1 MNFSN
6 LFKIDKIRF
15 INICILVVLETLCAT
30 SVTYLMTPAF
40 NYIKQNKLN
49 LFLIFIA
56 LSATLQFIS
65 IILGST
71 NTILYNQQVQEYIH
85 QIRNNISKYLFVKG
99 NNKVSEIQNNLN
111 ANMQELTSK
120 YTSPWLTL
128 MKRIAG
134 VLCSIGV
141 LFTFNWSLVVL
152 TLILSFIG
160 LYLPKLFEHVTS
172 SATFKVTEENEYLLD
187 TIEKWARGLDELR
200 RYSSFGS
207 YQGAIKKATSELKKS
222 TIEDCFWGNLATAMT
237 SFVSLAGIISLLA
250 LSIYLYATGKIVFGA
265 VITSGIFANQIMNA
279 ITLIAE
285 NLNEIKSSK
294 KVRQQ
299 ISDLQQKVVFPI
311 KNDSTKN
318 INQLEINSLQVSFK
332 NGELITYPH
341 IFINKG
347 EKVLLTGDSGTGKS
361 TLFKVLL
368 GEIKPNSGKVIYK
381 DASGKSISPSPEE
394 IGYIAQ
400 DNTLFPETIENNIT
414 MFDSKLNKQIDYI
427 LKNVELKKDIDKF
440 PAGMETIIDLDKDNL
455 SGGQKQKI
463 VLARA
468 QIHNSSILLIDEGT
482 SAIDSKATRK
492 ILEKLLK
499 SDQTIIMI
507 AHNFSKELTEMFD
520 KEIHLEKE
528 VG

>member
-1 MNFSN
+1 MNFGN
-6 LFKIDKIRF
+6 LFKINKIRF
-15 INICILVVLETLCAT
+15 TSICILLVLEVLCAT
-30 SVTYLMTPAF
+30 RVTYLMTPAF

-56 LSATLQFIS
+56 LSAALQFIS

-111 ANMQELTSK
+111 GNMQELTSK
-120 YTSPWLTL
+120 YTSPLLTL

-160 LYLPKLFEHVTS
+160 LYLPKLFEHITS
-172 SATFKVTEENEYLLD
+172 SATFKVTEGNEYLLD
-187 TIEKWARGLDELR
+187 TVEKWARGLDELR
-200 RYSSFGS
+200 CYSSFGS

-237 SFVSLAGIISLLA
+237 SFVSLAGIILLLA

-279 ITLIAE
+279 ITSIAE
-285 NLNEIKSSK
+285 SLNEIKSSK

-299 ISDLQQKVVFPI
+299 ISDLQQKVEFPVKGNTTEDI
-311 KNDSTKN
+311 D
-318 INQLEINSLQVSFK
+318 QLEIDNLQVSFK
-332 NGELITYPH
+332 NGELIAYPH
-341 IFINKG
+341 ILINKG

-368 GEIKPNSGKVIYK
+368 GEIKPNFGRVIYR
-381 DASGKSISPSPEE
+381 DARGESITPNSEE

-414 MFDSKLNKQIDYI
+414 MFDSKLNKQVDQI
-427 LKNVELKKDIDKF
+427 LENIELKKDIEKF
-440 PAGMETIIDLDKDNL
+440 PAGLETIVDLDKDNL

-468 QIHNSSILLIDEGT
+468 QIHNSSMLLIDEGT
-482 SAIDSKATRK
+482 SAIDSKATKK

-528 VG
+528 VD

>member
-285 NLNEIKSSK
+285 SLNEIKSSK

-381 DASGKSISPSPEE
+381 DASGKSISPS
-394 IGYIAQ
+394 
-400 DNTLFPETIENNIT
+400 PETIENNIT